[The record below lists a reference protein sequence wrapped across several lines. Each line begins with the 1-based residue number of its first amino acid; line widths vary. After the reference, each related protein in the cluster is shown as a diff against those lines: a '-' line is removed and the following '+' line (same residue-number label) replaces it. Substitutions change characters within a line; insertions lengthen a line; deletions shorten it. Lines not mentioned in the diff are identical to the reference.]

1 LNVGT
6 PRESTLLPGILS
18 KRVNTIETWNVGTPR
33 DPTWLPGI
41 LAQRVKH
48 NSHVEH
54 GHSQGIDFVTLISL
68 QSM

>member
-1 LNVGT
+1 
-6 PRESTLLPGILS
+6 
-18 KRVNTIETWNVGTPR
+18 VGTPR